1 MNVAVALLALVLTVV
16 LAYVLY
22 RLKQPAQV
30 EGRTDGVAPGDDT
43 ASDRFYRTADRPAG
57 PDAEDAAPSGEPDG
71 PAEPP
76 G

>member
-1 MNVAVALLALVLTVV
+1 MNVALPILALVLAAILAFV
-16 LAYVLY
+16 LV

-30 EGRTDGVAPGDDT
+30 EGRTDEVAPGHDT

-71 PAEPP
+71 TDDRP